1 MAEGLNTERR
11 GARSKKYNSNVIKT
25 GRFAVK
31 LSRTIATAL
40 IVAAATTTFA
50 PAGQAD
56 EVKLKAAS
64 FLPTRV
70 IFAKFFGDWVESV
83 NKVCK
88 GKVQI
93 SIVGPSAIKSLEQ
106 WNALK
111 TGVIDMHYGPPN
123 YYGGTAP
130 EASVTD
136 LAGKSLEEQRK
147 NGAWAMLNQIHEQKL
162 NAHYLTQIGAG
173 LHFFI
178 YTTKPAKDGKF
189 DSFRLRSVP
198 IYDGFFKSLGAQP
211 IRMAPPAVYTGLER
225 NVVDGIGWPLWG
237 VNDFSWDK
245 FLKFRYGPGFYSAGI
260 NILVNLDKWKSLSKD
275 QTDCLNERTVWLE
288 KVWPEW
294 RQNQNEKE
302 LAAQKKSGIAYVDL
316 GKGFAK
322 KADDIYWAAMNKANP
337 EFTSKIK
344 PLLAE

>member
-1 MAEGLNTERR
+1 M
-11 GARSKKYNSNVIKT
+11 
-25 GRFAVK
+25 K
-31 LSRTIATAL
+31 LSRTTATAL
-40 IVAAATTTFA
+40 VIAAAATTFA
-50 PAGQAD
+50 PAGQAA

-93 SIVGPSAIKSLEQ
+93 SIIGPSAIKSLEQ
-106 WNALK
+106 WNAVK
-111 TGVIDMHYGPPN
+111 TGVIDMHYGPSN
-123 YYGGTAP
+123 YYRGTLP

-136 LAGKSLEEQRK
+136 LATNTLVQQRK
-147 NGAWAMLNQIHEQKL
+147 NGAWAMLNEIHEKKL
-162 NAHYLTQIGAG
+162 NTHYLTQIGNG
-173 LHFFI
+173 LNFYV
-178 YTTKPAKDGKF
+178 YTTKSAGKGDF
-189 DSFRLRSVP
+189 KGFRLRSVP

-225 NVVDGIGWPLWG
+225 NVVDGVGWPLWG

-275 QTDCLNERTVWLE
+275 QKDCLNERTLWLE
-288 KVWPEW
+288 KVWPDW
-294 RQNQNEKE
+294 RKKQNAKE
-302 LAAQKKSGIAYVDL
+302 LAAQTKSGIKYVEL
-316 GKGFAK
+316 GKDFAK
-322 KADDIYWAAMNKANP
+322 TADDIYWAAMTKADP
-337 EFTSKIK
+337 AFTSKIR
-344 PLLAE
+344 PLLTK